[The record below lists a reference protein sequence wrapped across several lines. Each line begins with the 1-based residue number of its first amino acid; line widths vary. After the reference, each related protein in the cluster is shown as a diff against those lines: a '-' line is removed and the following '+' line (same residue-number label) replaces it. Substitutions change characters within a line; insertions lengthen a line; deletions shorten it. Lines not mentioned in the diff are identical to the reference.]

1 MRQTLTL
8 LKKTRRAISPTVV
21 SYFTTDNKQV
31 LMSYKDGLSLITA
44 PDFCMHVE
52 TQGLTMGGNILIT
65 GRDENAVPVQV
76 LVALE

>member
-1 MRQTLTL
+1 MRETLTI
-8 LKKTRRAISPTVV
+8 LKRTRRAVTPTIV

-31 LMSYKDGLSLITA
+31 LMSYKDGLSLITT

-52 TQGLTMGGNILIT
+52 TQGLTMGGNILMT
-65 GRDENAVPVQV
+65 GRDEDAVPVQV